1 MTIGAP
7 KMEVMALMGKLYSL
21 PGSWAIVSQRSSS
34 IPPTRAAAGN
44 KIQWFEVVNSNF
56 DRCGTA
62 KPTKAMGPANAVMT
76 PVRRLVH
83 MSTRY
88 RVFFMSTPMLIA

>member
-7 KMEVMALMGKLYSL
+7 KIEVMALIGKLYSL
-21 PGSWAIVSQRSSS
+21 PGSWAIVSQRSSNMA
-34 IPPTRAAAGN
+34 PTRAEAGN
-44 KIQWFEVVNSNF
+44 KTRWFEVVNINL

-62 KPTKAMGPANAVMT
+62 NPTKAIGPENAVMT

-83 MSTRY
+83 MSTR
-88 RVFFMSTPMLIA
+88 